1 MENWERVSYGKK
13 KDKLNK
19 HDKKKINENM
29 LRVEDLD
36 HVARSSIYL
45 AGGEGLDL
53 AAYAE
58 ANGAGGAS
66 RSNGAGN
73 QGSPAKAR
81 QQQQSSGS
89 KTQSSNGGSA
99 KRPPANNTEALQAV
113 SPARLERALEQSRNT
128 IPDSPLAWL
137 VDICAIIDLDMVY
150 DKKEDWTRT
159 DLNFPSNHLPN
170 ASRQL
175 LNRLLESVSDEVKR
189 RFYLHACQRL
199 VKQSEKQAGAFG
211 TRAVLQL
218 AVRLLPQLPGHADC
232 RQRMRELFDSA
243 RGTRAAFAALMWALG
258 QTAYKDRAT
267 GLQVLIDCAL
277 PAGDGQLLAT
287 RWAAPDLLD
296 TLDELTRDQAAA
308 STKLSLRHAA
318 GLLDAA
324 ALAGPGQTCD
334 RLQRCLARLRPAWQ
348 RLAASASPE
357 PDACARLLAALR
369 RWDTAAPPGD
379 LPWQCLMDS
388 LRAGPP
394 DLLANLPFS
403 PEAASDL
410 RLLREALDTNCGK
423 DGEGAFGR
431 AARLSLS
438 VRLASQPTN
447 SPPFPSDIVK
457 MAAAGAAEA
466 AAASLSSR
474 SGRRRGGN
482 GICGFVGRVLLRL
495 MRLAS
500 LLLLVAMVT
509 ASVLCAL
516 AFVPRGQM
524 PSFVHPVRDYL
535 EDRLVLYHVR
545 RLHSECRIY
554 YERNISPELLR
565 LWDRLADVYH
575 DSLLPKCRQV
585 GQAWREHS
593 QPRLAAAWAAWL
605 HFYREQ
611 ALPWMT
617 AVWLTARNGVVD
629 AWQYAEAEMRLYMPN
644 VVAWLGNAVDFCIQ
658 RTTDALHYLAA
669 QVKYLYSLAI

>member
-159 DLNFPSNHLPN
+159 DLNFPSNNLPN

-199 VKQSEKQAGAFG
+199 VKQSEKPGWRLRHPS
-211 TRAVLQL
+211 RAAA

-258 QTAYKDRAT
+258 QTAYKCSSTA
-267 GLQVLIDCAL
+267 LCL
-277 PAGDGQLLAT
+277 PAMANSWPPGGGRARPAGHPGRAHSRPGRRLHQAVAAT
-287 RWAAPDLLD
+287 RRRPA
-296 TLDELTRDQAAA
+296 R
-308 STKLSLRHAA
+308 RRR
-318 GLLDAA
+318 
-324 ALAGPGQTCD
+324 LAGPGQTRD

-431 AARLSLS
+431 AARLSLP
-438 VRLASQPTN
+438 RIRRR
-447 SPPFPSDIVK
+447 FPSDIVK

-524 PSFVHPVRDYL
+524 PSFVRDYL

-545 RLHSECRIY
+545 RLHSEC
-554 YERNISPELLR
+554 PQHLAELLR

-585 GQAWREHS
+585 GQAWREHA

-629 AWQYAEAEMRLYMPN
+629 AWQYAEL
-644 VVAWLGNAVDFCIQ
+644 
-658 RTTDALHYLAA
+658 
-669 QVKYLYSLAI
+669 

>member
-159 DLNFPSNHLPN
+159 DLNFPSNNLPN

-324 ALAGPGQTCD
+324 ALAGPGQTRD

-388 LRAGPP
+388 LRAGRLTCWPTCRSHLRPP
-394 DLLANLPFS
+394 PTCA
-403 PEAASDL
+403 
-410 RLLREALDTNCGK
+410 CC
-423 DGEGAFGR
+423 
-431 AARLSLS
+431 ARLSTPTAARTAKARSAARPGCPCLS
-438 VRLASQPTN
+438 GWPR
-447 SPPFPSDIVK
+447 SPRI
-457 MAAAGAAEA
+457 
-466 AAASLSSR
+466 
-474 SGRRRGGN
+474 RRRS
-482 GICGFVGRVLLRL
+482 LRTL
-495 MRLAS
+495 SRW
-500 LLLLVAMVT
+500 
-509 ASVLCAL
+509 
-516 AFVPRGQM
+516 PR
-524 PSFVHPVRDYL
+524 P
-535 EDRLVLYHVR
+535 
-545 RLHSECRIY
+545 
-554 YERNISPELLR
+554 
-565 LWDRLADVYH
+565 A
-575 DSLLPKCRQV
+575 LPK
-585 GQAWREHS
+585 
-593 QPRLAAAWAAWL
+593 
-605 HFYREQ
+605 
-611 ALPWMT
+611 LPPP
-617 AVWLTARNGVVD
+617 V
-629 AWQYAEAEMRLYMPN
+629 
-644 VVAWLGNAVDFCIQ
+644 
-658 RTTDALHYLAA
+658 
-669 QVKYLYSLAI
+669 

>member
-1 MENWERVSYGKK
+1 VAAAPTCWTPWTSSLETRPPPPPSCRCDTPPACSTPPPWPGPARPATACSAASPASARPGSAWPPPP
-13 KDKLNK
+13 
-19 HDKKKINENM
+19 
-29 LRVEDLD
+29 
-36 HVARSSIYL
+36 ARSPT
-45 AGGEGLDL
+45 
-53 AAYAE
+53 
-58 ANGAGGAS
+58 
-66 RSNGAGN
+66 
-73 QGSPAKAR
+73 PA
-81 QQQQSSGS
+81 
-89 KTQSSNGGSA
+89 
-99 KRPPANNTEALQAV
+99 
-113 SPARLERALEQSRNT
+113 
-128 IPDSPLAWL
+128 
-137 VDICAIIDLDMVY
+137 
-150 DKKEDWTRT
+150 
-159 DLNFPSNHLPN
+159 
-170 ASRQL
+170 
-175 LNRLLESVSDEVKR
+175 
-189 RFYLHACQRL
+189 
-199 VKQSEKQAGAFG
+199 
-211 TRAVLQL
+211 
-218 AVRLLPQLPGHADC
+218 
-232 RQRMRELFDSA
+232 
-243 RGTRAAFAALMWALG
+243 
-258 QTAYKDRAT
+258 
-267 GLQVLIDCAL
+267 
-277 PAGDGQLLAT
+277 
-287 RWAAPDLLD
+287 
-296 TLDELTRDQAAA
+296 
-308 STKLSLRHAA
+308 
-318 GLLDAA
+318 
-324 ALAGPGQTCD
+324 
-334 RLQRCLARLRPAWQ
+334 
-348 RLAASASPE
+348 
-357 PDACARLLAALR
+357 ARLLAALR

-410 RLLREALDTNCGK
+410 RLLREALDTNCGQ
-423 DGEGAFGR
+423 GRRRRVRR

-585 GQAWREHS
+585 GQAWREHA

-617 AVWLTARNGVVD
+617 AVWLTA
-629 AWQYAEAEMRLYMPN
+629 
-644 VVAWLGNAVDFCIQ
+644 
-658 RTTDALHYLAA
+658 
-669 QVKYLYSLAI
+669 